1 MAHMSEAAAGVA
13 ALQFRATRS
22 SLCLVFLRLPYPLC
36 NRDLPCTA
44 RTLAYSPSTK
54 AHLSEAV
61 AGMAHMSEAAAGMA
75 HMSEAAAGVA
85 ALQFRATRS
94 SLCLVFLRLP
104 YPLCN
109 RDLPCTPRT
118 TYHSLSTKAHLSE
131 AAAGVA
137 ACPSQDTILIWQLD
151 CIHHL
156 HS

>member
-1 MAHMSEAAAGVA
+1 
-13 ALQFRATRS
+13 
-22 SLCLVFLRLPYPLC
+22 
-36 NRDLPCTA
+36 
-44 RTLAYSPSTK
+44 
-54 AHLSEAV
+54 
-61 AGMAHMSEAAAGMA
+61 MAHMSEAAAGMA

-131 AAAGVA
+131 AAAGADPTSEAAAGMAHMSEAAAGVA